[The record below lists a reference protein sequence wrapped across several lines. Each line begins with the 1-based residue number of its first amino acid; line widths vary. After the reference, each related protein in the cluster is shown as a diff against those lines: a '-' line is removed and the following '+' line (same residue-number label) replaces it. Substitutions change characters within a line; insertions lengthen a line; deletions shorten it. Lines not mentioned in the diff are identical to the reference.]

1 MEKFYYSI
9 TLLFL
14 SRQGY
19 WNDSNNVKELSL
31 LQSTYKYFFS
41 SVSLIFIFC
50 FAKQEVYKLLSENQI
65 LGILSYFE
73 LVKILVPAILL
84 LGIIYENIYVLKTKT
99 ESTMRIFFNVTGR
112 EFWNIVF
119 FKNLILVSPIL
130 VVVFFYNIF
139 LGLFSCLLIFLLNS
153 IFYIPK
159 IRYVR
164 LRSKQSFNVSYLL
177 SVVDS
182 LTVFKAITVP
192 IFSTFIFMFMW
203 LVLPDFLGIDT
214 SNKVMILNTAL
225 FSGTVFFSN
234 KGINFYFLALNK
246 DFPYL
251 KSVGIDLNK
260 FIKKRIW
267 SLNIISILF
276 PATTLYLFLNYL
288 GYSLI
293 DIFLFLFGI
302 SLAYFLCQGIQMV
315 EVLLFRKYHFRDA
328 KELEAFSIPMNMRIK
343 IYIMR
348 FIPIIVCLLF
358 NQTKLFGLWSLILLN
373 LIYISIVYY
382 SLYRYTIS
390 QVIKGDAH
398 VHFIH

>member
-65 LGILSYFE
+65 WGILSYFE

-99 ESTMRIFFNVTGR
+99 ESTMRIFFNITGR

>member
-1 MEKFYYSI
+1 M
-9 TLLFL
+9 
-14 SRQGY
+14 
-19 WNDSNNVKELSL
+19 
-31 LQSTYKYFFS
+31 
-41 SVSLIFIFC
+41 SV
-50 FAKQEVYKLLSENQI
+50 YTKLLTVS
-65 LGILSYFE
+65 
-73 LVKILVPAILL
+73 AILL

-99 ESTMRIFFNVTGR
+99 ESTMRIFFNITGR

-251 KSVGIDLNK
+251 KAVGIDLNK

-276 PATTLYLFLNYL
+276 PATPLYLFLNYL

>member
-31 LQSTYKYFFS
+31 FQSTYKYFLS

-65 LGILSYFE
+65 WGILSYFE

-99 ESTMRIFFNVTGR
+99 ESTMRIFFNITGR